1 MFNFNLFIQ
10 KFNMTNNKS
19 NLPIHRVCEQNQCA
33 QELSLNTYWKLG
45 PLDWMIQWSLSQ
57 LSVTKIRSIGYKIVD
72 FIRLFNCQSKKF
84 SSSAGMNQ
92 KFSKIK
98 LFSCPS
104 EHSLVEI
111 ELWTECVHRDLLV
124 IVIIKMLQILCYL
137 SKLKGKRNIG
147 TIFKSWK

>member
-1 MFNFNLFIQ
+1 MCTGTILEYLL
-10 KFNMTNNKS
+10 KTWS
-19 NLPIHRVCEQNQCA
+19 VG
-33 QELSLNTYWKLG
+33 LNDT
-45 PLDWMIQWSLSQ
+45 MSLSQ

-111 ELWTECVHRDLLV
+111 EL
-124 IVIIKMLQILCYL
+124 
-137 SKLKGKRNIG
+137 
-147 TIFKSWK
+147 